1 MTVKELIT
9 EAIDELS
16 VLLEKKDKMLKQ
28 GERPLIQYF
37 GRICQVVDVVMR
49 EIIVEELPPCFD
61 EYKMGE
67 N

>member
-1 MTVKELIT
+1 MTIKELIT

-37 GRICQVVDVVMR
+37 GRICRVIDVVKC
-49 EIIVEELPPCFD
+49 EIIVEELPSCFD
-61 EYKMGE
+61 KYKMGE
-67 N
+67 D